1 MYFEFLA
8 KKAASNGVTKNL
20 EKYETPSKFVISV
33 CVCVCIKVN
42 NDLRPMR
49 GKKQVKPC
57 FTKLP
62 AAVNQ

>member
-8 KKAASNGVTKNL
+8 KNAASNGVTKNL
-20 EKYETPSKFVISV
+20 EKYETPSKFVIS
-33 CVCVCIKVN
+33 IKVN